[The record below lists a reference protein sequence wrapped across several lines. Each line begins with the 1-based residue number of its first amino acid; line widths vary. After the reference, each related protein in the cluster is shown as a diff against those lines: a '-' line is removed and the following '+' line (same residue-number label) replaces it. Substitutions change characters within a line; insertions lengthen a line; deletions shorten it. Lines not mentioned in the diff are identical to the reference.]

1 LRSKVTSRQKQ
12 DDPISKLA
20 RAKRPPSRQEA
31 LGSNPS
37 TGIKKKK
44 KKKRNDK
51 IGKRKSNFK
60 KGSGKFQIHKQIIIF
75 L

>member
-44 KKKRNDK
+44 KKKK
-51 IGKRKSNFK
+51 
-60 KGSGKFQIHKQIIIF
+60 